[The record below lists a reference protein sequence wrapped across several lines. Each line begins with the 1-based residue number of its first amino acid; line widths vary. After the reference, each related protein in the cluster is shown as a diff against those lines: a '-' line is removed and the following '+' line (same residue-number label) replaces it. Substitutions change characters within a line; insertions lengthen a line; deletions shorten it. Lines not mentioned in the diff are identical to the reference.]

1 MNEDGVLEIL
11 LLAGV
16 IDASSEFEVM
26 QRNLTMEY
34 SGGQG
39 VTIRAGQES
48 PPNVLSHARLAN
60 HGITVTTLNSTGGD
74 PSHEGEIDDVLAVA
88 DTDGGFV
95 SLEFIVGVDYEGHEP
110 LDSFSVF
117 GGVAGTDSN
126 DWVVELHNGS
136 GEWNV
141 TTTFDM
147 GLENILNFN
156 DLNIRVTPANQSV
169 AHSFEGGHTVT
180 VTIMASDGVLVDHTF
195 TVRIPQIHGF
205 GLTEPMDEAYGIQP
219 DQTLSIGIKFTNTG
233 NGDERFEFE
242 FDDTELPED
251 WERTGAT
258 SHTIGAFVS
267 STHTLSV
274 MAPANASSEDFTIYV
289 SVRDKDNGTYP
300 DIEVH
305 VQTSQPALRI
315 DSHQLYGGGI
325 DLVSGQSALY
335 YVSVTNSGLID
346 ANMVQLNGTLC
357 SDVNCNVV
365 EDVNGTDIE
374 DIPASSTVT
383 FEILLDLSDVDPA
396 TYYVQFEIN
405 AAASDSVEEY
415 ATQQVKV
422 RSAPIEETTDWIT
435 WLLGGLLVVALL
447 LLTRSG
453 GGRRRSSAPF

>member
-1 MNEDGVLEIL
+1 
-11 LLAGV
+11 
-16 IDASSEFEVM
+16 M

-48 PPNVLSHARLAN
+48 PPAVLSHVRLVN
-60 HGITVTTLNSTGGD
+60 HEITVTTLNSTGGD
-74 PSHEGEIDDVLAVA
+74 PSHEGEVDDVMAIA
-88 DTDGGFV
+88 GTDGGFE

-110 LDSFSVF
+110 LDSFNVYGS
-117 GGVAGTDSN
+117 VAGTDSN
-126 DWVVELHNGS
+126 DWLVEFHNGS
-136 GEWNV
+136 SEWNA

-147 GLENILNFN
+147 GLENILNFS
-156 DLNIRVTPANQSV
+156 DLNVRVTPANQSI

-180 VTIMASDGVLVDHTF
+180 VRIMTSDGVSVEHTI

-205 GLTEPMDEAYGIQP
+205 GLTEPMDETYGIQP
-219 DQTLSIGIKFTNTG
+219 GQTISIGIKFTNTG
-233 NGDERFEFE
+233 NGDERFDFE
-242 FDDTELPED
+242 FDDTELPES
-251 WERTGAT
+251 WVRTGAT
-258 SHTIGAFVS
+258 SHTLGAFVET
-267 STHTLSV
+267 THTATV
-274 MAPANASSEDFTIYV
+274 VAPANASEEDFTIYV
-289 SVRDKDNGTYP
+289 SVRDKANGTYS
-300 DIEVH
+300 DIEIH
-305 VQTSQPALRI
+305 IQTSQPALRI

-346 ANMVQLNGTLC
+346 ASTVQLNGTLC
-357 SDVNCNVV
+357 SDVNCNSALS
-365 EDVNGTDIE
+365 VNGTDIG

-383 FEILLDLSDVDPA
+383 FEILLDLSDIDPA

-405 AAASDSVEEY
+405 ATGFDSVEEY
-415 ATQQVKV
+415 DSQQVKV

-447 LLTRSG
+447 LLTRGG